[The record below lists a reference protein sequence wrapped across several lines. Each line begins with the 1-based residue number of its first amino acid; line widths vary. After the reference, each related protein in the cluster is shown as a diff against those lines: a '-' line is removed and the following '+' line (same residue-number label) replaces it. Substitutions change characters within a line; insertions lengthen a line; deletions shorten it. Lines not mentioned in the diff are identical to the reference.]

1 MPRWDGFICQIDGA
15 AAAAVDRVRSPVG
28 LAWRVDAEAAIIKR
42 SRAPLGLFA
51 KAVTQVPRGEFGLVY
66 VSYPE
71 GARSDVAD
79 NRTEVYMERIHQWE
93 HDGAIRIP
101 ATFLVRQF
109 PLRTGHGNP
118 DMIENTVQFLSEEGG
133 GDEWIFREYPAAIF
147 TSKD

>member
-1 MPRWDGFICQIDGA
+1 M
-15 AAAAVDRVRSPVG
+15 G

-66 VSYPE
+66 VAYPE

-79 NRTEVYMERIHQWE
+79 NRTQAYMERIQQSE

-109 PLRTGHGNP
+109 PMPTGHGNSELV
-118 DMIENTVQFLSEEGG
+118 ENTVRFLSEEGG
-133 GDEWIFREYPAAIF
+133 GDEWIFREYPNAIF

>member
-1 MPRWDGFICQIDGA
+1 
-15 AAAAVDRVRSPVG
+15 VG